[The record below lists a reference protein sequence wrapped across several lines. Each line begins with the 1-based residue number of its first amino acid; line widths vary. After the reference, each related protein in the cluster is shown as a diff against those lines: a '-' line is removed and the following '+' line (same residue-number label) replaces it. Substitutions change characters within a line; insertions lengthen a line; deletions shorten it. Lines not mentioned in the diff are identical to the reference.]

1 LDTVNSGKKKLTDG
15 TIGVQSMLTLLPV
28 NGESEDE
35 IDCMKGATSRT
46 ETATSS
52 NVTTTSV
59 MGGSTNFK
67 DQTKSLAGSKPN
79 GNLTGGHVH

>member
-1 LDTVNSGKKKLTDG
+1 LDPVNSGKKKLTDG
-15 TIGVQSMLTLLPV
+15 TSGVQSMLTLLPV

-67 DQTKSLAGSKPN
+67 DQTKSLAGSKPK
-79 GNLTGGHVH
+79 GNLTGGDVH